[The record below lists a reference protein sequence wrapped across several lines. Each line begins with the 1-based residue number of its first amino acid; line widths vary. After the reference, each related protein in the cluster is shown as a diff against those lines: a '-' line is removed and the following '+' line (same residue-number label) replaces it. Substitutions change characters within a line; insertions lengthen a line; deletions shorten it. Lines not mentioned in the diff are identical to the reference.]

1 MFKVKFIGILL
12 VALVLFMACGESGPK
27 KITIQPVGNE
37 MKYATTEFTV
47 KAGEQVTLTMHNTA
61 TSPAMIHNIVVLKP
75 GTDVDAFAQACLAAG
90 DSAGYF
96 ADDPNVVAHVPL
108 AKPGEKKSVTF
119 TAPMEKGDYMYIC
132 TYPGHYVL
140 MRGTMHVE

>member
-1 MFKVKFIGILL
+1 MRSFKFFAMIVSTL
-12 VALVLFMACGESGPK
+12 VFLAACGESGPK
-27 KITIQPVGNE
+27 KVTIQPVGNE

-47 KAGEQVTLTMHNTA
+47 KAGEQVTLIMDNVA
-61 TSPAMIHNIVVLKP
+61 TSPAMIHNVVVLKP

-90 DSAGYF
+90 ESAGYF

-108 AKPGEKKSVTF
+108 AKPGKKTQVTF
-119 TAPMEKGDYMYIC
+119 TAPTEKGDYMYIC

-140 MRGTMHVE
+140 MRGTMHVQ